1 MKRCSGIR
9 QNISLPVQHFLMK
22 KTWPSGC
29 TGPLCRAYPP
39 VSIPSNT
46 RTAPATITALP
57 RLARWVLQRASDM
70 ETPPVELSF
79 KYSGSGRRITILEPL
94 VGKNGSLAANRLTVK
109 ALESEDYIVLGAVTD
124 DGLELDAEQA
134 RRLFSLTASTGPAH
148 CDIAVNAAGVY
159 SSLKNI
165 ILNDISER
173 NALFFEEEMDKLNRW
188 AEDRRKSHKYTLKIY
203 DIRAWP
209 G

>member
-1 MKRCSGIR
+1 
-9 QNISLPVQHFLMK
+9 
-22 KTWPSGC
+22 
-29 TGPLCRAYPP
+29 
-39 VSIPSNT
+39 
-46 RTAPATITALP
+46 
-57 RLARWVLQRASDM
+57 M

-188 AEDRRKSHKYTLKIY
+188 AEDRRKSLKYTLKIY
-203 DIRAWP
+203 DDRIYRAKERRSAGAESTGKNRNSEKNSHPRQEERHRLAGVRSGCP
-209 G
+209 GDRTAERRTHRPG